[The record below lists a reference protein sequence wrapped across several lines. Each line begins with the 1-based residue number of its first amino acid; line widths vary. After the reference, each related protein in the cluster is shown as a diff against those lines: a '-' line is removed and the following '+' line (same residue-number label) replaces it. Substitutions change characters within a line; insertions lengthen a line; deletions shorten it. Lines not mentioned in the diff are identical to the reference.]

1 MDFEEYYKR
10 MCGIPSQPSTDGD
23 RLMQRKPEHEL
34 SKKELR
40 WLVDLMKDEIS
51 FQYNN
56 RQTPTNVR
64 EVRRSINIIRKL
76 KSQLEAL

>member
-1 MDFEEYYKR
+1 MDFEEYYRR
-10 MCGIPSQPSTDGD
+10 MCGIPNQPTPAGD

-51 FQYNN
+51 VQYNN
-56 RQTPTNVR
+56 RQSPTNVR

>member
-1 MDFEEYYKR
+1 MDFEEYYRR
-10 MCGIPSQPSTDGD
+10 MCGIPNQPTADGD
-23 RLMQRKPEHEL
+23 RLMRRKPDHEL

-51 FQYNN
+51 VQYNN
-56 RQTPTNVR
+56 RQSPTNVR